1 MAGLAI
7 DAGLS
12 PGGMVA
18 VGLELVV
25 LGKLADV
32 ATKAGGV
39 KSQRPV
45 FPVERLVA
53 AITEMAHG
61 TGGGVEPFM
70 AADVVGHWQHLQ
82 PAALQRSEEV
92 ENILSAHGL
101 HHGVALL
108 TFRPV
113 FDNYPM
119 VQTM

>member
-18 VGLELVV
+18 VGLQVVV

-32 ATKAGGV
+32 ATETGGV
-39 KSQRPV
+39 EGQRPV
-45 FPVERLVA
+45 LPVERLVA
-53 AITEMAHG
+53 AVAEMAHG

-70 AADVVGHWQHLQ
+70 AADVIGHRQHLQ

-92 ENILSAHGL
+92 EKNLSANRL
-101 HHGVALL
+101 HHGAGL
-108 TFRPV
+108 
-113 FDNYPM
+113 
-119 VQTM
+119 